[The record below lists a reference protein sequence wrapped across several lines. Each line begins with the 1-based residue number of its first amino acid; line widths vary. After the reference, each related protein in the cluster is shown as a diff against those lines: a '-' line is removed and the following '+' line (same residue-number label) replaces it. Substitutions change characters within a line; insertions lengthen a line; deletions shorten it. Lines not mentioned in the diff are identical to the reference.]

1 MGAAAYMPPRRRGLL
16 TFGRHLPPRLDGV
29 SLGVVHLGR
38 ALPALAERAPAVV
51 ALNDVNVFSVSHHE
65 PFIR

>member
-38 ALPALAERAPAVV
+38 ALPALAERAPAAV
-51 ALNDVNVFSVSHHE
+51 ALSDMNIFPVNPHAG
-65 PFIR
+65 